1 MEEDFTFF
9 GRSLSGQ
16 KEIEPRWKR
25 CVQATDGALGEILGR
40 LYVERAFGGDS
51 KPVALEMIEGIEA
64 ALGRIEDGT
73 YEFRAS
79 PVEPGDHFA
88 MRAEMDAI
96 VVVSA
101 CPDDAPY
108 NAGRP
113 KPLRLEVW
121 S

>member
-1 MEEDFTFF
+1 MWISP
-9 GRSLSGQ
+9 GRCNRLKYGDPEHANCQ
-16 KEIEPRWKR
+16 DILAATIEP
-25 CVQATDGALGEILGR
+25 
-40 LYVERAFGGDS
+40 FGLSAWDV
-51 KPVALEMIEGIEA
+51 PEVLNIFMNPQ
-64 ALGRIEDGT
+64 LHEDGT

-79 PVEPGDHFA
+79 PVEPGDFFA
-88 MRAEMDAI
+88 MRAEMDAV

-121 S
+121 E